1 MYSLFFFH
9 FENEIKVN
17 SDKINLM
24 TLKKTIGLYNRIRN
38 EECTEL
44 LKTIIAASLSI
55 LNEFKWNSLM
65 RVFWIMIN
73 SQFASDR

>member
-1 MYSLFFFH
+1 
-9 FENEIKVN
+9 
-17 SDKINLM
+17 M